1 MFLTETVRLTNLLAP
16 DEAMRPGL
24 AVEGDELIIAWDQ
37 EGRFHAARARVD
49 LDALAA
55 TSEDR
60 VQDTGAPSAEDTVD
74 ADTDDGGG
82 GPADPLHRRR
92 VGPAAA
98 TAPGGGGSG
107 APAAGAPG
115 LAGEAGMIRPLLLM
129 PLLAACAVEPDRMV
143 LRSPGGSGGSGGD
156 TGTCAVHGFGD
167 RVDWTLPATG
177 VSLRGLT
184 DLTCSGPDDELH
196 VVADL
201 TGDRAPDL
209 IRISDCERASGVGSA
224 HWWVHENVGDGFA
237 ADPLQWPLPAL
248 SEPYPFQKWSD
259 SFCDADVDHLFA
271 VRDLTGDHQPDLVL
285 LSDCDP
291 ASELGR
297 SEWWVY
303 ENRGDGFASAPVVW
317 AAPSDVGDEEWG
329 SLEQVDCRGGT
340 RDLYGLHDLDGD
352 DAPELVRFAGCLESG
367 DFDDNGTWTVW
378 RNQGDGFAS
387 APEVWTLPTDA
398 PGRWDGIE
406 GQNCKGEEDHLYVTR
421 DLTGDGVLDLVVSS
435 FCDTDP
441 RWDERW
447 WVYPGTGAG
456 FEAPVDW
463 PIPEHRAP
471 GAWQYL
477 LGRDC
482 VTPTDSKGGLIDLDG
497 TPSPTSSGTALRGH
511 DGAPD
516 LDLPPEPGGWLRAR
530 GAGVVAARR
539 HRAHDLGHR
548 PRSPLRL
555 AGGPAPGD

>member
-1 MFLTETVRLTNLLAP
+1 MT
-16 DEAMRPGL
+16 
-24 AVEGDELIIAWDQ
+24 
-37 EGRFHAARARVD
+37 
-49 LDALAA
+49 
-55 TSEDR
+55 
-60 VQDTGAPSAEDTVD
+60 
-74 ADTDDGGG
+74 
-82 GPADPLHRRR
+82 
-92 VGPAAA
+92 
-98 TAPGGGGSG
+98 
-107 APAAGAPG
+107 
-115 LAGEAGMIRPLLLM
+115 RPLLLM

-167 RVDWTLPATG
+167 RVDWPLPATG

-237 ADPLQWPLPAL
+237 ADPLPWPLPAL
-248 SEPYPFQKWSD
+248 SEPYPFQRWSD

-271 VRDLTGDHQPDLVL
+271 VRDLTGDHRPDLVL

-367 DFDDNGTWTVW
+367 DFDYNGTWTVW

-497 TPSPTSSGTALRGH
+497 DAL
-511 DGAPD
+511 PD
-516 LDLPPEPGGWLRAR
+516 LVRYGPCGGTTVPRTWTFHRNLGDGFAPGEQAWWLPDDTEPMTWATGRDPLCDTPEDRLLVIEDLNGDQLPDVVETYGCSVDSAVGASVWQVRPGGCR
-530 GAGVVAARR
+530 
-539 HRAHDLGHR
+539 
-548 PRSPLRL
+548 
-555 AGGPAPGD
+555 